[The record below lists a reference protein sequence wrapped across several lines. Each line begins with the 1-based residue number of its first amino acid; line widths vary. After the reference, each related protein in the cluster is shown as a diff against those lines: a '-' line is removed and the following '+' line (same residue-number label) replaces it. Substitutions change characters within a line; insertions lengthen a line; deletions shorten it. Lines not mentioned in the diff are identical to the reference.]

1 MRFAERMGRVAA
13 SRTVRLTE
21 RIHQLRRE
29 GREILDLAVG
39 EPHFPPPPEVIR
51 ATADALSAGHT
62 RYGPVGGLPELRSAV
77 AEQFEGCGP
86 ENILVTNGAK
96 QALFALFQVICQPG
110 DEVILSAPCW
120 VSFAE
125 QIRLAG
131 GEPVLVPAKNGPV
144 DPSAVSAAVSDRT
157 VAVLV
162 NSPSNPTGA
171 VVDRKT
177 WEALAGLVRE
187 KNLLLISDEAYADFV
202 FTDPGLKS
210 ARELAEVRDRLVVV
224 RSFSKSF
231 SMTGFRVGYVVA
243 SPELIREL
251 AKHQSHATGN
261 VCTFAQYGALAALSL
276 PPETVTARRDA
287 LRKLGWDAHARLSR
301 WFAVSPPE
309 GAFYLFPNI
318 SERLRSGESAEDFV
332 ADLLEETGVAVAPGE
347 AFGGPGH
354 LRISF
359 AVTREVL
366 DGGLAR
372 LEDFME
378 SRS

>member
-1 MRFAERMGRVAA
+1 MRFAKRMGRVAA

-21 RIHQLRRE
+21 RIHQLRSE

-62 RYGPVGGLPELRSAV
+62 RYGPVAGLPELRSAI

-131 GEPVLVPAKNGPV
+131 GEPVLVSSQAGGM

-157 VAVLV
+157 VALLV

-171 VVDRKT
+171 VADRKA
-177 WEALAGLVRE
+177 WETLAGLARE
-187 KNLLLISDEAYADFV
+187 RDLLLISDEAYADFV
-202 FTDPGLKS
+202 FTDPGLDG
-210 ARELAEVRDRLVVV
+210 AWDLAEIRDRLIVI

-231 SMTGFRVGYVVA
+231 GMTGFRVGYAVA

-276 PPETVTARRDA
+276 PSDVVTARRDA
-287 LRKLGWDAHARLSR
+287 LRKLGQEAHARLSR

-309 GAFYLFPNI
+309 GAFYLFPDI
-318 SERLRSGESAEDFV
+318 SERLRPGETAEDF
-332 ADLLEETGVAVAPGE
+332 AGDLLEQTGVALTPGE

-359 AVTREVL
+359 AATREVL
-366 DGGLAR
+366 ERGLSR
-372 LEDFME
+372 LEEFLE
-378 SRS
+378 ART

>member
-21 RIHQLRRE
+21 RIHELRRE

-51 ATADALSAGHT
+51 ATAEALSAGHT
-62 RYGPVGGLPELRSAV
+62 RYGPVGGLPALRSAV
-77 AEQFEGCGP
+77 ARQFEDGVS

-96 QALFALFQVICQPG
+96 QALFALFQVICQAG

-131 GEPVLVPAKNGPV
+131 GEPVLVPAGTGAV
-144 DPSAVSAAVSDRT
+144 DPSAVSAAVSNRT

-171 VVDRKT
+171 VADRQT
-177 WEALAGLVRE
+177 WAALADLARE
-187 KNLLLISDEAYADFV
+187 RNLLLISDEAYADFV
-202 FTDPGLKS
+202 FTDPDVMS
-210 ARELAEVRDRLVVV
+210 AWELAAVRDRLVVV

-231 SMTGFRVGYVVA
+231 SMTGFRVGYAVA
-243 SPELIREL
+243 PTALIREL

-261 VCTFAQYGALAALSL
+261 VCTFAQHGALAALSL
-276 PPETVTARRDA
+276 PPETVAARRDA
-287 LRKLGWDAHARLSR
+287 LRELGAAAHARLSR
-301 WFAVSPPE
+301 WFEVAPPR
-309 GAFYLFPNI
+309 GAFYLFPDI
-318 SERLRSGESAEDFV
+318 SQRLRPGETAEDFA
-332 ADLLEETGVAVAPGE
+332 ADLLEQTGVALTPGE

-366 DGGLAR
+366 ERGLAR
-372 LEDFME
+372 LHEFME
-378 SRS
+378 ARS